1 MQSKH
6 QYYHN
11 GVDSQKRAD
20 ITIDMKRL
28 DKSKIAEWKP
38 EQKKELASFINRVD
52 KIFTAFKNEIL
63 DAIK

>member
-11 GVDSQKRAD
+11 GVDNQKQAD
-20 ITIDMKRL
+20 ITIDLKRL
-28 DKSKIAEWKP
+28 DKKKISEWTP
-38 EQKKELASFINRVD
+38 EQKKELQSFINRVD
-52 KIFTAFKNEIL
+52 KIFAVFKNEIL